1 MKILLEIVVVGI
13 IGSVMLF
20 VYQEYGDDIWGVFV
34 TEEKNYTAYVGSTAL
49 SVSVADSPAEL
60 ELGLSEVASLG
71 EFQGKLF
78 IFPDQQRHGIWMKDM
93 NFAIDVLWF
102 NNDLVLVHIEEAVSP
117 SSYPTIFAPRE
128 KARFVIE
135 TNAFLASSLQM
146 QLGDRLLLPSSLL
159 PDDIQ
164 LNLLE

>member
-34 TEEKNYTAYVGSTAL
+34 TEEKTNTAYVGSTAL

>member
-1 MKILLEIVVVGI
+1 
-13 IGSVMLF
+13 
-20 VYQEYGDDIWGVFV
+20 VFV